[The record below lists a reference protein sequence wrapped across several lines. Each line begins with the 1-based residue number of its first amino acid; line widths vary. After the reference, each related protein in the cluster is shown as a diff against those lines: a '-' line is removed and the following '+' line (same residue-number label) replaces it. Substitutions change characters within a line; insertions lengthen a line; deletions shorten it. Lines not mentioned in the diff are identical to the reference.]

1 MISQRCMRC
10 RAYPLGWC
18 EYDFAT
24 DTVYPM
30 DESICREQEDRGMT
44 INERMKE
51 ERLRLKWS
59 QKELASK
66 MGCTHQLISM
76 IENGECEP
84 TISRLKKFCEVVGI
98 RIGSL
103 LETEDNLPH
112 EMTINEYQALAM
124 RTAEEKGRTWG
135 NVGLG
140 IAGEAG
146 EVADIVKKH
155 LYQGHPLDHDKLL
168 EEVGDVAWYLALA
181 ATVAGVTMESVLM
194 GNIVK
199 LLGRYPDGFEP
210 EKSIN
215 RKG

>member
-1 MISQRCMRC
+1 MISHRCMRC
-10 RAYPLGWC
+10 RAYPMGWC

-30 DESICREQEDRGMT
+30 DESICKEQEDR
-44 INERMKE
+44 
-51 ERLRLKWS
+51 
-59 QKELASK
+59 
-66 MGCTHQLISM
+66 
-76 IENGECEP
+76 
-84 TISRLKKFCEVVGI
+84 
-98 RIGSL
+98 
-103 LETEDNLPH
+103 

-168 EEVGDVAWYLALA
+168 EEAGDVAWYLALA
-181 ATVAGVTMESVLM
+181 ATVAGVTLESVLVA
-194 GNIVK
+194 NIAK
-199 LLGRYPDGFEP
+199 LTGRYPDGFEP
-210 EKSIN
+210 EKSIH
-215 RKG
+215 REV